1 MKWLYKAICTLEL
14 VISASFLLLT
24 VFVIFIAA
32 ISRTFGYPLN
42 WALDLALLVFTWG
55 VFLAADLSY
64 RENKFLNVD
73 FILAK
78 LPKTVQRTVEF
89 IIYLIILAFLVF
101 LVYQGSILSVFTRH
115 RTFQG
120 IPSLSYTWV
129 TVSIP
134 LCSFLMVISTLIK
147 LNKIMRKTQPT

>member
-1 MKWLYKAICTLEL
+1 MKRLYDLICRLEL

-32 ISRTFGYPLN
+32 VSRTLGYPLN
-42 WALDLALLVFTWG
+42 WALDIALLVFTWG

-73 FILAK
+73 FIVARF
-78 LPKTVQRTVEF
+78 PKTLQRKLEF
-89 IIYLIILAFLVF
+89 IIYLIILSFLLF

-129 TVSIP
+129 TVSVP
-134 LCSFLMVISTLIK
+134 FCSFLMVISTVLK
-147 LNKIMRKTQPT
+147 LRMFLRNENAR